1 MEEIDLKEIFDMFW
15 SKKVLVFTIVLIF
28 TIMGIVYT
36 KYFVKPDYKATSTL
50 VLTKNSSD
58 NKTITQAEVTLNQKL
73 VATYTILVKSDNV
86 LKQVISNLGVNI
98 STEKLKECVNVTLV
112 TNSQLIELSV
122 TNRDPKIAQ
131 ILTNEIANVLVERV
145 KEIYKID
152 NINIVDVAKVP
163 QNPYNINHK
172 KDIIIFVSI
181 GIAIA
186 FSYVFITSLFDTTI
200 KTAEEAERRLEL
212 NVLASIPNYN
222 FDSKKKG
229 KK

>member
-36 KYFVKPDYKATSTL
+36 KYFIKPDYKATSTL